1 MRNGFERYMMKASML
16 SSALGWDAT
25 DALFCMYSRKSRV
38 NVFETTPTKY
48 DASLGENSPAEPQVD
63 VAEIC
68 IKLDK
73 WMREASAD
81 PTAPS
86 PARNTHQ
93 DIRDALIDQSLENT
107 IAAFSARWLP
117 VTSSDPQET
126 EYHRTVAQSYWRRA
140 RRDMLRV
147 SNRPSYRSMLSLFLF
162 ALTPIPFGIS
172 EEEETD
178 GISGQA
184 CVHAALQQI
193 QTLRARHRNL
203 QFSGSKVSPTLKRST
218 AAASPESISTSEFIT
233 AESIAYW
240 AALTFDT
247 SASLTLNCRPFLS
260 SGLFGFESELPWRLV
275 KSASKMFHET
285 VQGWRGDGTL
295 DMTDQ
300 RANEIISSGTG
311 WKLLLWKLTAVFK
324 EALRDGYDETEVE
337 KSYTAVMAAMQEFD
351 DTFRPPLNACQS
363 RMPFLGQQVKLRW
376 CRSRDLCSSDSITTS
391 FTNHLRLDSLMLHYH
406 LSILMLAD
414 VIEALDR
421 TDLLN
426 KFAQAISGA
435 EAAVM
440 NTLVFGLQ
448 NTFTIG
454 VEWARFDTGY
464 PTNTTASFPILSI
477 DPYPHHVVASVQLMH
492 KAIERDATGGKIS
505 DATYSNLMS
514 TLEQVLKNLPANSKS
529 VQAARDRFSLESTA
543 EEIATPHQDLTQY
556 YMLDS

>member
-1 MRNGFERYMMKASML
+1 
-16 SSALGWDAT
+16 
-25 DALFCMYSRKSRV
+25 
-38 NVFETTPTKY
+38 
-48 DASLGENSPAEPQVD
+48 
-63 VAEIC
+63 
-68 IKLDK
+68 
-73 WMREASAD
+73 
-81 PTAPS
+81 
-86 PARNTHQ
+86 
-93 DIRDALIDQSLENT
+93 
-107 IAAFSARWLP
+107 
-117 VTSSDPQET
+117 
-126 EYHRTVAQSYWRRA
+126 
-140 RRDMLRV
+140 
-147 SNRPSYRSMLSLFLF
+147 
-162 ALTPIPFGIS
+162 
-172 EEEETD
+172 
-178 GISGQA
+178 
-184 CVHAALQQI
+184 
-193 QTLRARHRNL
+193 
-203 QFSGSKVSPTLKRST
+203 
-218 AAASPESISTSEFIT
+218 
-233 AESIAYW
+233 
-240 AALTFDT
+240 
-247 SASLTLNCRPFLS
+247 
-260 SGLFGFESELPWRLV
+260 
-275 KSASKMFHET
+275 MFHET

-376 CRSRDLCSSDSITTS
+376 Y
-391 FTNHLRLDSLMLHYH
+391 SLMLHYH